1 MKSTNS
7 CLSISALRDTARV
20 AYTGRLSFNTAYWAL
35 ANRIKFFE
43 ITASMELSE
52 FGIKMFGAMIPVT
65 FKLLW
70 KVNAAASS
78 FSIWLSRSMTGYAQV
93 RGQAN
98 ARLAFALSLKAVN
111 HRFLDLHFRLPS
123 DTDSL
128 EMKLRRLLKEKLARG
143 HVEVALSLDYSGTNG
158 VALNRQLLA
167 GYVQTFRAAAE
178 EFGIKGEPDL
188 NVVLRMPGAMDS
200 GTERFG
206 PELETAVMSCVDE
219 ALARLNQMREE
230 EGRGIERELRE
241 RMKHLR
247 AATGGVEVHRSA
259 ILRGY
264 ADRLQSRMREML
276 GSQFDKDR
284 ILQEAAMLVDR
295 SDIQEELVRLNTH
308 VDHFVA
314 LLDQAGEVG
323 KKMDFLL
330 QEMNREANTLLSKT
344 SGLAG
349 EALKITEAG
358 LLIKSEIEKSR
369 EQVQNL
375 E

>member
-1 MKSTNS
+1 
-7 CLSISALRDTARV
+7 
-20 AYTGRLSFNTAYWAL
+20 
-35 ANRIKFFE
+35 
-43 ITASMELSE
+43 
-52 FGIKMFGAMIPVT
+52 
-65 FKLLW
+65 
-70 KVNAAASS
+70 
-78 FSIWLSRSMTGYAQV
+78 
-93 RGQAN
+93 
-98 ARLAFALSLKAVN
+98 
-111 HRFLDLHFRLPS
+111 
-123 DTDSL
+123 
-128 EMKLRRLLKEKLARG
+128 
-143 HVEVALSLDYSGTNG
+143 
-158 VALNRQLLA
+158 
-167 GYVQTFRAAAE
+167 
-178 EFGIKGEPDL
+178 
-188 NVVLRMPGAMDS
+188 
-200 GTERFG
+200 
-206 PELETAVMSCVDE
+206 MSCVEE

-247 AATGGVEVHRSA
+247 AAAGGVEVHRSA